1 VADKSGGVPGVSCDL
16 GVVLL
21 PKWPYAVAV
30 MTKHI
35 PVSDFRNLETASYMR
50 RATKLIHD
58 YYEEMSLATGY
69 GRRT

>member
-1 VADKSGGVPGVSCDL
+1 
-16 GVVLL
+16 
-21 PKWPYAVAV
+21 

-58 YYEEMSLATGY
+58 YYEEISLATGY